1 MHMDAST
8 VFELNIFNQTF
19 HVTTSIVTQWFM
31 MAVIIGLTLILTRNL
46 GKVPSKKQTVLEIIV
61 TAVNGLVTANMG
73 SEYKKFFV
81 PYIGTMG
88 IFLCFLNMSEFVGIP
103 TSTKDINVTAAFAL
117 MTFVLINANAIRKMG
132 PGGYLKGYLKPYAA
146 MLPLTIIEKL
156 TIPFSL
162 CLRLFCN
169 MLVGA
174 MVLGLVYGGMGHFA
188 FIAPIPVHF
197 FFNVFDALMQVFVF
211 MMLTMVYTRI
221 NASSH

>member
-1 MHMDAST
+1 MEMNPRT

-19 HVTTSIVTQWFM
+19 HVTTSIVTQWIM
-31 MAVIIGLTLILTRNL
+31 MAVIIGLVLILTRNL
-46 GKVPSKKQTVLEIIV
+46 GKVPNKKQTVLEILV
-61 TAVNGLVTANMG
+61 TSVNGLVTANMG

-88 IFLCFLNMSEFVGIP
+88 IFLCFLNTSELVGIQ
-103 TSTKDINVTAAFAL
+103 TSTKDINVTAGFAL
-117 MTFVLINANAIRKMG
+117 MTFVLINANSIRKMG
-132 PGGYLKGYLKPYAA
+132 PGGYLKSYLKPYPA

-156 TIPFSL
+156 TIPFSMT
-162 CLRLFCN
+162 LRLFCN

-174 MVLGLVYGGMGHFA
+174 MVLGLIYSGMGRFA

>member
-1 MHMDAST
+1 MHMNAST
-8 VFELNIFNQTF
+8 VFELNILNQTF

-46 GKVPSKKQTVLEIIV
+46 GKVPNKKQTVLEIIV

-88 IFLCFLNMSEFVGIP
+88 IFLCFLNMSELVGIP
-103 TSTKDINVTAAFAL
+103 TSTKDINVTAGFAL

-132 PGGYLKGYLKPYAA
+132 PGGYLLGYLKPYPA

-162 CLRLFCN
+162 SLRLFCN

-174 MVLGLVYGGMGHFA
+174 MVLGLIYEGMGHFA
-188 FIAPIPVHF
+188 FLAPVPVHF